1 MPGEKERG
9 YTMATD
15 ENTMATFL
23 GDMVERGARDRL
35 GETAQPD
42 IDGAHAALE
51 TFYHAFNTRSLD
63 LLRRIWADDPLTQLD
78 NPVGGI
84 ARGTEEIAVLYAR
97 IAAGPARVRVE
108 LWDIVRYATPALVVF
123 AGRERGAYE
132 RDGVSAP
139 LDIRTTRIFHYI
151 DGQGWRQVHH
161 HGSIDDP
168 ERLARYQRAVR
179 GS

>member
-1 MPGEKERG
+1 
-9 YTMATD
+9 MATD
-15 ENTMATFL
+15 ENMMATNL
-23 GDMVERGARDRL
+23 GDTVARGARDRL
-35 GETAQPD
+35 DEAARPGM
-42 IDGAHAALE
+42 DGAHAALE
-51 TFYHAFNTRSLD
+51 TFYHAFNARALD

-84 ARGTEEIAVLYAR
+84 ARGTEEIAALYAR
-97 IAAGPARVRVE
+97 IVAGPARVRVE
-108 LWDIVRYATPALVVF
+108 LWDIVRYASPALVVF
-123 AGRERGAYE
+123 AGRERGVYE

-139 LDIRTTRIFHYI
+139 LDIRTTRIFRYV
-151 DGQGWRQVHH
+151 DGQGWRQIHH

>member
-1 MPGEKERG
+1 M
-9 YTMATD
+9 MATD
-15 ENTMATFL
+15 EYTAATVL
-23 GDMVERGARDRL
+23 GDTVERGARDRL
-35 GETAQPD
+35 DEAARPGV
-42 IDGAHAALE
+42 DGAHAALE
-51 TFYHAFNTRSLD
+51 TFYHAFNTCSLD
-63 LLRRIWADDPLTQLD
+63 LLRRIWADDPLIQLD

-84 ARGTEEIAVLYAR
+84 VRGTEEIVALYAR
-97 IAAGPARVRVE
+97 IFTGPVRVRVE

-139 LDIRTTRIFHYI
+139 LDIRTTRIFRYV
-151 DGQGWRQVHH
+151 DGQGWRQIHH

-168 ERLARYQRAVR
+168 DRLARYQRAVR